1 MQFGDK
7 KVTASKYSLYFLTP
21 FNDVLLIRIQQS
33 VFLRT
38 KPLLFSGSGP
48 VTMH

>member
-1 MQFGDK
+1 MQFDDEN
-7 KVTASKYSLYFLTP
+7 VTASKCSLYFLTP
-21 FNDVLLIRIQQS
+21 FNVVSLIRIQQS

-48 VTMH
+48 VMIH